1 MKPVQSVRVR
11 YDLVGAGWA
20 NAHLIL
26 DGTVTIITAS
36 NNTDALGS
44 LLTAAGSLA
53 QGQKDARCTW
63 EGERNETRWVFN
75 WRADGL
81 RLRVLEFGMNERF
94 WDDKDGKVLADV
106 IVDRPQFIRAVGRA
120 AEDVLY
126 HHGVDGYRAMWRS
139 HPFPLTRLA
148 ELRVAFQNPRAA

>member
-1 MKPVQSVRVR
+1 MKAANSVRVR
-11 YDLVGAGWA
+11 YDLLGAGWA

-26 DGTVTIITAS
+26 DGTVTIVSAS
-36 NNTDALGS
+36 NKTDALGS

-63 EGERNETRWVFN
+63 EGEENETRWVFN

-81 RLRVLEFGMNERF
+81 RLRVLEFGRNERF

-106 IVDRPQFIRAVGRA
+106 IVDRTSFVRAVGRA

-126 HHGVDGYRAMWRS
+126 HHGVDGYRDLWCS
-139 HPFPLTRLA
+139 HPFPSARLE
-148 ELRVAFQNPRAA
+148 ELRVAFQNQRAA